1 MSEVIVSMWGV
12 GLKRRRRKGKAKT
25 HDNTQST
32 TPGTK
37 CLVLLVMKCI
47 TVVVVVVP
55 CWL

>member
-12 GLKRRRRKGKAKT
+12 GLKRRRRRKGKAKT
-25 HDNTQST
+25 HDTVHT

-47 TVVVVVVP
+47 TVVVVVP